1 MKNVAIFRQEKDYS
15 LTWIGKSTSME
26 DAIEFLKNLSSKETF
41 EYVVMDEKTSTRIII
56 DSNGQPPSFRS
67 AFYKAV

>member
-26 DAIEFLKNLSSKETF
+26 DAIAFLKNLSSEESF
-41 EYVVMDEKTSTRIII
+41 EYVMMDEKTSTRITI
-56 DSNGQPPSFRS
+56 NGQLPSFRS
-67 AFYKAV
+67 AFYKTV